1 MNDILLLALST
12 LRIDKNSHEV
22 AQSTLIYEGKKIG
35 VYHYQLEPIL
45 HLYKS
50 RNEKPETIIYLY
62 TDKTDKEMKFVI
74 DEKSYS
80 CSARKYFEQK
90 VHEMFVDVEVGVLP
104 IKMIPI
110 KVTDDVSTIKDVI
123 NALREK
129 YSGNP
134 EDMQLTMDIHGAF
147 RDTQMILQNII
158 TLLRF
163 EDIIPKD
170 IYTVKY
176 TDSTGTIEKV
186 DEINDVNEFV
196 SAMNEF
202 LTYGRSKTL
211 ESYVNKTN
219 QNTDLAALIKDIS
232 DSIQLCNVR
241 LFDESI
247 KSMAEFVKN
256 YPEKGMGN
264 YNDIFI
270 DSIKASYGELM
281 DEKKRSMV
289 ANKVKWCVDHD
300 FIQQALTL
308 IESDALE
315 DLYNRN
321 IIKFHY
327 DYPKEKSMK
336 LIDKRDLSHVDNE
349 YIDGALNGG
358 DTLRKT
364 YEDKIRQS
372 IENGEFTNDEEGLR
386 KYVETIQH
394 YQKNIAIPV
403 EDNKQKQELQ
413 EMGLPT
419 YDMNPDLSEQT
430 AFANDQFT
438 DFNKMISMQML
449 GRVDEDFINFLGSAN
464 IISDTDISKENREQY
479 IEHFSEGI
487 IGQEEQQQA
496 IDGDMT
502 VEQLFNQY
510 GLENVKMDDL
520 KRALEDIKQRQNP
533 IQERIN
539 PLANEKNSE
548 GREL

>member
-1 MNDILLLALST
+1 MKDILLLALST

-147 RDTQMILQNII
+147 RDTQMILQSII

-256 YPEKGMGN
+256 YPKKGMGN

-336 LIDKRDLSHVDNE
+336 LYVERTDKLAGKHLLKTALNSSKKGWESRINYSMVPWIRENLLEREENQNR
-349 YIDGALNGG
+349 YINLMKIDGTDKNRYINWDINSTQSTFLNDIKISFRNNGQQQYIKLKFDINKNLSSDGKYNLARLLMLHMALKDCRNESNHASSKERA
-358 DTLRKT
+358 T
-364 YEDKIRQS
+364 
-372 IENGEFTNDEEGLR
+372 IEEV
-386 KYVETIQH
+386 KQAIYAYVELT
-394 YQKNIAIPV
+394 KKV
-403 EDNKQKQELQ
+403 
-413 EMGLPT
+413 
-419 YDMNPDLSEQT
+419 
-430 AFANDQFT
+430 
-438 DFNKMISMQML
+438 
-449 GRVDEDFINFLGSAN
+449 
-464 IISDTDISKENREQY
+464 
-479 IEHFSEGI
+479 IEKCS
-487 IGQEEQQQA
+487 
-496 IDGDMT
+496 
-502 VEQLFNQY
+502 NQ
-510 GLENVKMDDL
+510 G
-520 KRALEDIKQRQNP
+520 
-533 IQERIN
+533 
-539 PLANEKNSE
+539 
-548 GREL
+548 